1 MLGEERAGT
10 AALTVHLAAPAGVVY
25 AVLADAATMPLYF
38 LPCVHVE
45 RLHFDGEHERAR
57 MWALM
62 DGQLTSWTSWRH
74 LDPVARRIEFSQ
86 QRPNSAPGAAPASGD
101 AVSGSL
107 CGVLSV
113 RERGTHTT
121 ELQLRYGARTPG
133 APPPPCWQSW
143 ISHLGSRGQL
153 AGLKNFAE
161 QWTRL
166 DDLVLSFEDSVR
178 INGPAELAYD
188 FLYRAGDWPDLVPHV
203 TGAHLT
209 EDAPGV
215 QRLALQTLTDTGRRS
230 TSSVRIC
237 FPHAGRIVYKQTA
250 CWDLLASHTG
260 EWSVVPDATGVT
272 VTSRQSVVLREE
284 HYGSGP
290 GAERALAS
298 ARRQVR
304 TVLGQNC
311 LALLALAKQ
320 HAETAVRML

>member
-1 MLGEERAGT
+1 MLGEERADT
-10 AALTVHLAAPAGVVY
+10 TALTVQLAAPAGVVY

-38 LPCVHVE
+38 LPCIHVE
-45 RLHFDGEHERAR
+45 RLHFDGEHERTR

-62 DGQLTSWTSWRH
+62 NGQLRSWTSSRH
-74 LDPVARRIEFSQ
+74 LDPVARRIEFCQ
-86 QRPNSAPGAAPASGD
+86 QRPGPAPDSIR
-101 AVSGSL
+101 
-107 CGVLSV
+107 GVLTV
-113 RERGTHTT
+113 RDRSPHTT
-121 ELQLRYGARTPG
+121 ELELRFGARTPG
-133 APPPPCWQSW
+133 APPPPAWQSW
-143 ISHLGSRGQL
+143 IAHLDSHSQL
-153 AGLKNFAE
+153 AGLKNFTE
-161 QWTRL
+161 RWTRL

-188 FLYRAGDWPDLVPHV
+188 FLYRAGDWPGLVPHV
-203 TGAHLT
+203 TAAHLT

-215 QRLALQTLTDTGRRS
+215 QRLALQTLTDTGSRA
-230 TSSVRIC
+230 TSAVRIC

-284 HYGSGP
+284 HLTTGP
-290 GAERALAS
+290 GAGQHLAR
-298 ARRQVR
+298 ARRHVR